1 MTTTTEI
8 KKIKKK
14 GPIRFE
20 AIIPITIICGVS
32 YFYFHYYFDSH
43 IKKIVEYVGTQ
54 GNGAEVN
61 VGSIR
66 TSFIKGSFTL
76 NKLEITDKENPK
88 LNSLEIE
95 QMNFKFM
102 WDALLRMKF
111 VVDDASI
118 TNIQIQSPR
127 KYPGKVLPPEPAKPS
142 KINEI
147 QDQVFAQIKNKY
159 SDNML
164 GDIVTLL
171 DGGDFAGQIDQIRE
185 ALKSETRVKEMISDV
200 KSKKEFWDSK
210 VKDLS
215 DTSKIKKIENQI
227 KAISKEKNFLKQ
239 VQEAKKVADDFK
251 EVEKQYKDIQESSKK
266 LKTEVQ
272 TLVSYP
278 SEIQNLVKED
288 IDSLKNRFSIPE
300 IDFKDMAMHLFAGEF
315 AGHIAKARKYQAMAK
330 QYIPEKKEE
339 EVIIPPPRS
348 EGKSYK
354 FPITT
359 SYPLFW
365 LKRAAISSKGNA
377 NSYSGDLSGE
387 LTNVTT
393 EPKHIRKPVVL
404 DLRGNFPAS
413 KIMGV
418 KTIVTLDHTKEISK
432 QSALIE
438 VGSFQVP
445 EKMFVNN
452 EKLKFG
458 FLNAS
463 ATSQIKAEMSQG
475 EIQISWNSKLMHP
488 NFLVETKAKLA
499 KEMMTNILSS
509 IQVITIDGSA
519 RGPFNKLDMNIQS
532 NLGEE
537 LSQGFK
543 REISAK
549 VELAQNKIN
558 QLVEEKIKAPQAE
571 LTKLLGENTQNLT
584 SLNGVQDFYSKN
596 KDRISKEIKKLT
608 SGNSKQQIDNLKEQG
623 KKLLKGFKI

>member
-1 MTTTTEI
+1 MTNKTE
-8 KKIKKK
+8 KTIKKK

-20 AIIPITIICGVS
+20 AIIPISIIGAAA
-32 YFYFHYYFDSH
+32 YFYFNYYFDSH
-43 IKKIVEYVGTQ
+43 IKKAIEYVGTQ

-61 VGSIR
+61 VGSVRI
-66 TSFIKGSFTL
+66 SFINGSFTL
-76 NKLEITDKENPK
+76 RNLEVTDKENPK
-88 LNSLEIE
+88 LNTLEIAE
-95 QMNFKFM
+95 INFKFM

-127 KYPGKVLPPEPAKPS
+127 KYPGRVLPPEPAKPS

-147 QDQVFAQIKNKY
+147 QDQVFAQVKNKY
-159 SDNML
+159 SNNML
-164 GDIVTLL
+164 GDMVTLL
-171 DGGDFAGQIDQIRE
+171 EGGDVGSQIDQIRE
-185 ALKSETRVKEMISDV
+185 TLKSEARAKEMIAEV
-200 KSKKEFWDSK
+200 KTKKEFWDTK
-210 VKDLS
+210 VKELS
-215 DTSKIKKIENQI
+215 DTSKIKKIEGQI
-227 KAISKEKNFLKQ
+227 KLISKEKNFLKQ

-251 EVEKQYKDIQESSKK
+251 EIEKQYKAIQASSKQ
-266 LKTEVQ
+266 LKSEVQ
-272 TLVSYP
+272 TLVTYP
-278 SEIQNLVKED
+278 NEIQNLVKED
-288 IDSLKNRFSIPE
+288 IEALKNRFSIPE
-300 IDFKDMAMHLFAGEF
+300 VDFKDMAMHLFAGEF

-348 EGKSYK
+348 EGKNYK

-365 LKRAAISSKGNA
+365 LKRAAISSKGNT

-418 KTIVTLDHTKEISK
+418 KTMITLDHTKEISK

-438 VGSFQVP
+438 VGSFEVP
-445 EKMFVNN
+445 EKIFVNS

-458 FLNAS
+458 FLNAR
-463 ATSQIKAEMSQG
+463 ATSQIKAELSQG
-475 EIQISWNSKLMHP
+475 EISINWNSRLLKP
-488 NFLVETKAKLA
+488 NFLVDTKIKLA
-499 KEMMTNILSS
+499 KEMLTNILSNLQEIS
-509 IQVITIDGSA
+509 INGSA
-519 RGPFNKLDMNIQS
+519 NGPFNKLDMRIES
-532 NLGEE
+532 NLGDE

-549 VELAQNKIN
+549 VELAQNKLN
-558 QLVEEKIKAPQAE
+558 QIVEEKIKAPQAE
-571 LTKLLGENTQNLT
+571 LTKLLGENSQNLT
-584 SLNGVQDFYSKN
+584 SLNGVEDFYNKN

-608 SGNSKQQIDNLKEQG
+608 SGNSKQQIDNLKDQG
-623 KKLLKGFKI
+623 KKLLKGIKF